1 MSNLYYV
8 NLEAVSGGD
17 ITRNRHHNR
26 RDMLISRP
34 VIVPL
39 FFDIAT
45 CQRRASA

>member
-1 MSNLYYV
+1 MSNLYSV
-8 NLEAVSGGD
+8 NLEAVSGD